1 MKKERNKWLKRSGL
15 LWAEDWRELIRGWR
29 GGSRDLLTLGRG
41 VSYTASEDGPGR
53 KSFHINLTTT
63 VSKVKQ
69 ITVSGHLEP
78 LKSHFLYLYKVK
90 TIATITECSN
100 KTNVFV
106 YQVRPISK
114 FKLVKVWTTYTG
126 RITGIDAVHASR

>member
-1 MKKERNKWLKRSGL
+1 MIKREVVYFGLRNGGNLSGVGVAGPGIY
-15 LWAEDWRELIRGWR
+15 WPQEE
-29 GGSRDLLTLGRG
+29 GSPIQRQKMD
-41 VSYTASEDGPGR
+41 PGR

-90 TIATITECSN
+90 TIATITEYSN

>member
-1 MKKERNKWLKRSGL
+1 MIKEKWFTLGRGLAGTYQGLARRVPGL
-15 LWAEDWRELIRGWR
+15 L
-29 GGSRDLLTLGRG
+29 TPGRG
-41 VSYTASEDGPGR
+41 VSYTASEDGPRR

-100 KTNVFV
+100 KANVFV

>member
-1 MKKERNKWLKRSGL
+1 MIKREVVYFGLRNGGNLSGVG
-15 LWAEDWRELIRGWR
+15 AAGP
-29 GGSRDLLTLGRG
+29 RDLLTLGRG

-78 LKSHFLYLYKVK
+78 LKSHFLYLYKVL

-114 FKLVKVWTTYTG
+114 FKLVKV
-126 RITGIDAVHASR
+126 

>member
-1 MKKERNKWLKRSGL
+1 MIKREMVYFGPRIGGNLSGVGAAGPGIY
-15 LWAEDWRELIRGWR
+15 WPQEE
-29 GGSRDLLTLGRG
+29 GSPIQRQKMD
-41 VSYTASEDGPGR
+41 PGR

-100 KTNVFV
+100 KANVFV

-114 FKLVKVWTTYTG
+114 FKLVKVWTTYTE